1 MSPTI
6 ASPRGTGLDKVVA
19 SAAEAV
25 ADVPDGASLA
35 VGGFGLCGN
44 PIALIEA
51 LLAQGTRDLWV
62 VSNNCGVDDWGL
74 GVLLGAG
81 RIRKMTSSYVGEN
94 KEFERQFLSGELEL
108 ELTPQGTLAE
118 KLRAGGAGIAG
129 FWTRTGVGTQV
140 AEGGLPQRYDGAGG
154 VAQAS
159 APKEV
164 RTFGVGPRG
173 RDGAFAGE
181 AEFVLEDAITTDFA
195 LVHALRGDRHGNL
208 VFHRS
213 ARNFSPLAATAGRVC
228 VAQVEEL
235 VEPGEI
241 DPDAVHLPGVFV
253 HRVVEVGPDVP
264 KRIERRTVRPPAAT
278 DQPAPAPSGT
288 ATTVKEG

>member
-1 MSPTI
+1 
-6 ASPRGTGLDKVVA
+6 ALR
-19 SAAEAV
+19 
-25 ADVPDGASLA
+25 
-35 VGGFGLCGN
+35 VGRLGLCGD
-44 PIALIEA
+44 PIGLIEA
-51 LLAQGTRDLWV
+51 MLAQGTRDLWV
-62 VSNNCGVDDWGL
+62 VGNNCGVDDWGL

-81 RIRKMTSSYVGEN
+81 RIRRMTSSYVGEN

-173 RDGAFAGE
+173 RDRSYAVA
-181 AEFVLEDAITTDFA
+181 AEVVREVVL
-195 LVHALRGDRHGNL
+195 
-208 VFHRS
+208 
-213 ARNFSPLAATAGRVC
+213 
-228 VAQVEEL
+228 
-235 VEPGEI
+235 
-241 DPDAVHLPGVFV
+241 
-253 HRVVEVGPDVP
+253 
-264 KRIERRTVRPPAAT
+264 
-278 DQPAPAPSGT
+278 PSGC
-288 ATTVKEG
+288 